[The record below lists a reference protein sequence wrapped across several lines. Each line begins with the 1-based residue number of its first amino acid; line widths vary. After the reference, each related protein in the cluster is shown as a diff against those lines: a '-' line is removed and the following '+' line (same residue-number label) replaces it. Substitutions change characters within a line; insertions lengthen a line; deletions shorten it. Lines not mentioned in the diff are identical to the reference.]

1 MMGNMHAAPVYLAFN
16 IENTRRR
23 KTSDAAS
30 ICIMSR
36 KSGAEHVKF
45 P

>member
-1 MMGNMHAAPVYLAFN
+1 MMRNMHVAVYLVFHK
-16 IENTRRR
+16 EYTRKR

-36 KSGAEHVKF
+36 KSGTEHVKF